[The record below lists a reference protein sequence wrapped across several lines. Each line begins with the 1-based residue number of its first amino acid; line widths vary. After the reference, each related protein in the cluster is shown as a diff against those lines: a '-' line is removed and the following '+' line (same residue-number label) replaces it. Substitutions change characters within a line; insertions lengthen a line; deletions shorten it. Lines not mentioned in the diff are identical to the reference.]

1 MKEVAHMYIM
11 AINAGSSSLK
21 WQIYDMPSETRIAKG
36 LIDRLGKEDA
46 IFKAEYDNG
55 KTFKCQEP
63 ITTKEKAATLIL
75 TRLKSLKIVQRLED
89 IKGVGHRIVSG
100 GEVFKKSTVI
110 TAEVLLQI
118 RNLSELAPLHNNIE
132 AYYASV
138 FAKLLPHATQV
149 AVFDTSFFTSL
160 QPVNYLYPI
169 ETKYY
174 SKYGVRKY
182 GAHGTSHRYV
192 ANRTAEL
199 LQRPLAD
206 LNLITLHLG
215 NGASISA
222 IAHGKPVDTSMGFTP
237 LAGIMMGTRSGDI
250 DPSIMPY
257 IMEKEH
263 LHDIS
268 EMIAILN
275 KKSGLLGVSGVSNDK
290 RDIDEAAAQGNQQ
303 AQLAQEMFVNRIVK
317 YVGSYLAL
325 LDTKPDALVF
335 TAGVGEND
343 QPVRQ
348 AVCEQ
353 LQHLGVKIDPQKNQ
367 VKGQEAEIS
376 TSDSPIK
383 VFVVPTNEELMIA
396 RDTYQ
401 LTEPLIKD

>member
-1 MKEVAHMYIM
+1 MYIM

-75 TRLKSLKIVQRLED
+75 TRLKSLNIVQRLED

-118 RNLSELAPLHNNIE
+118 KNLSELAPLHNNIE
-132 AYYASV
+132 AYYVSV
-138 FAKLLPHATQV
+138 FTQLLPHATQV

-192 ANRTAEL
+192 ASRTAEL

-215 NGASISA
+215 SGASISA

-325 LDTKPDALVF
+325 LDDKPDALVF

>member
-1 MKEVAHMYIM
+1 MYIM

-21 WQIYDMPSETRIAKG
+21 WQIYNMPSETRIAKG

-118 RNLSELAPLHNNIE
+118 KNLSELAPLHNNIE
-132 AYYASV
+132 AYYVNV
-138 FAKLLPHATQV
+138 FAQLLPHATQV

-192 ANRTAEL
+192 ASRTAEL

-215 NGASISA
+215 SGASISA
-222 IAHGKPVDTSMGFTP
+222 IAHGKPIDTSMGFTP

-353 LQHLGVKIDPQKNQ
+353 LQHLGIKIDPQKNQ
-367 VKGQEAEIS
+367 VKGQETEIS

-383 VFVVPTNEELMIA
+383 VFVVPTNEELMIT

-401 LTEPLIKD
+401 LTEPLIKY

>member
-1 MKEVAHMYIM
+1 MYIM

-55 KTFKCQEP
+55 KIFKCQEP

-132 AYYASV
+132 AYYVNV
-138 FAKLLPHATQV
+138 FAQLLPHATQV

-192 ANRTAEL
+192 ASRTAEL
-199 LQRPLAD
+199 LQRPLAA

-215 NGASISA
+215 SGASISA

-290 RDIDEAAAQGNQQ
+290 RDIDEAAAQGNQK

-325 LDTKPDALVF
+325 LDDKPDALVF

>member
-1 MKEVAHMYIM
+1 MYIM

-89 IKGVGHRIVSG
+89 IKGVGHRVVSG

-132 AYYASV
+132 AYYVSV
-138 FAKLLPHATQV
+138 FAQLLPHATQV

-199 LQRPLAD
+199 LQRPLTD

-215 NGASISA
+215 SGASISA

-268 EMIAILN
+268 DMITILN

-325 LDTKPDALVF
+325 LDAKPDALVF

>member
-1 MKEVAHMYIM
+1 MYIM

-55 KTFKCQEP
+55 QTFKCQEP

-89 IKGVGHRIVSG
+89 IKGVGHRVVSG

-118 RNLSELAPLHNNIE
+118 KNLSELAPLHNNIE
-132 AYYASV
+132 AYYVSV
-138 FAKLLPHATQV
+138 FAQLLPHATQV

-169 ETKYY
+169 ATKYY

-192 ANRTAEL
+192 ASRTAEL

-215 NGASISA
+215 SGASISA

-268 EMIAILN
+268 EMITILN

-383 VFVVPTNEELMIA
+383 VFVVPTNEELMIT

>member
-1 MKEVAHMYIM
+1 MYIM

-46 IFKAEYDNG
+46 IFKAEYNNG

-75 TRLKSLKIVQRLED
+75 TRLKSLNIVQRLED

-118 RNLSELAPLHNNIE
+118 KNLSELAPLHNNIE
-132 AYYASV
+132 AYYVNV
-138 FAKLLPHATQV
+138 FAQLLPHATQV

-192 ANRTAEL
+192 ASRTAEL
-199 LQRPLAD
+199 LQRPLAA

-215 NGASISA
+215 SGASISA

-325 LDTKPDALVF
+325 LDDKPDALVF

>member
-1 MKEVAHMYIM
+1 MYIM

-21 WQIYDMPSETRIAKG
+21 WQIYNMPSETRIAKG

-100 GEVFKKSTVI
+100 GEVFKNSTVI

-118 RNLSELAPLHNNIE
+118 KNLSELAPLHNNIE
-132 AYYASV
+132 AYYVNV
-138 FAKLLPHATQV
+138 FAQLLPHATQV

-192 ANRTAEL
+192 ASRTAEL

-215 NGASISA
+215 SGASISA
-222 IAHGKPVDTSMGFTP
+222 IAHGKPIDTSMGFTP

-353 LQHLGVKIDPQKNQ
+353 LQHLGIKIDPQKNQ
-367 VKGQEAEIS
+367 VKGQETEIS

-383 VFVVPTNEELMIA
+383 VFVVPTNEELMIT

>member
-1 MKEVAHMYIM
+1 MYIM

-118 RNLSELAPLHNNIE
+118 KNLSELAPLHNNIE
-132 AYYASV
+132 AYYVNV
-138 FAKLLPHATQV
+138 FTQLLPHATQV

-192 ANRTAEL
+192 ASRTAEL
-199 LQRPLAD
+199 LQRPLAA

-215 NGASISA
+215 SGASISA

>member
-1 MKEVAHMYIM
+1 MYIM

-89 IKGVGHRIVSG
+89 IKGVGHRVVSG

-118 RNLSELAPLHNNIE
+118 KNLSELAPLHNNIE
-132 AYYASV
+132 AYYVSV
-138 FAKLLPHATQV
+138 FAQLLPHATQV

-192 ANRTAEL
+192 ASRTAEL

-215 NGASISA
+215 SGASISA

-325 LDTKPDALVF
+325 LEAKPDALVF

>member
-1 MKEVAHMYIM
+1 MYIM

-132 AYYASV
+132 AYYVNV
-138 FAKLLPHATQV
+138 FAQLLPHATQV

-192 ANRTAEL
+192 ASRTAEL

-206 LNLITLHLG
+206 LNIITLHLG
-215 NGASISA
+215 SGASISA
-222 IAHGKPVDTSMGFTP
+222 IAHGKPIDTSMGFTP

-367 VKGQEAEIS
+367 VKGQETEIS

-383 VFVVPTNEELMIA
+383 VFVVPTNEELMIT

>member
-1 MKEVAHMYIM
+1 MYIM

-118 RNLSELAPLHNNIE
+118 KNLSELAPLHNNIE
-132 AYYASV
+132 AYYVNV
-138 FAKLLPHATQV
+138 FAQLLPHATQV

-192 ANRTAEL
+192 ASRTAEL

-215 NGASISA
+215 SGASISA

-268 EMIAILN
+268 DMITILN

-325 LDTKPDALVF
+325 LDAKPDALVF

>member
-1 MKEVAHMYIM
+1 MYIM

-46 IFKAEYDNG
+46 IFKAEYNNG

-75 TRLKSLKIVQRLED
+75 TRLKSLNIVQRLED

-118 RNLSELAPLHNNIE
+118 KNLSELAPLHNNIE
-132 AYYASV
+132 AYYVSV
-138 FAKLLPHATQV
+138 FTQLLPHATQV

-192 ANRTAEL
+192 ASRTAEL
-199 LQRPLAD
+199 LQRPLAA

-215 NGASISA
+215 SGASISA

-325 LDTKPDALVF
+325 LDDKPDALVF

>member
-1 MKEVAHMYIM
+1 MYIM

-75 TRLKSLKIVQRLED
+75 TRLKSLNIVQRLED

-118 RNLSELAPLHNNIE
+118 KNLSELAPLHNNIE
-132 AYYASV
+132 AYYVNV
-138 FAKLLPHATQV
+138 FTQLLPHATQV

-169 ETKYY
+169 ATKYY

-192 ANRTAEL
+192 ASRTAEL

-215 NGASISA
+215 SGASISA

>member
-1 MKEVAHMYIM
+1 MYIM

-21 WQIYDMPSETRIAKG
+21 WQIYNMPSETRIAKG
-36 LIDRLGKEDA
+36 LIDRLGKEDT

-118 RNLSELAPLHNNIE
+118 KNLSELAPLHNNIE
-132 AYYASV
+132 AYYVNV
-138 FAKLLPHATQV
+138 FAQLLPHATQV

-192 ANRTAEL
+192 ASRTAEL

-215 NGASISA
+215 SGASISA
-222 IAHGKPVDTSMGFTP
+222 IAHGKPIDTSMGFTP

-367 VKGQEAEIS
+367 VKGQETEIS

-383 VFVVPTNEELMIA
+383 VFVVPTNEELMIT

>member
-1 MKEVAHMYIM
+1 MYIM

-132 AYYASV
+132 AYYVNV
-138 FAKLLPHATQV
+138 FAQLLPHATQV

-192 ANRTAEL
+192 ASRTAEL

-215 NGASISA
+215 SGASISA
-222 IAHGKPVDTSMGFTP
+222 IAHGKPLDTSMGFTP

-268 EMIAILN
+268 DMITILN

-325 LDTKPDALVF
+325 LDDKPDALVF

>member
-1 MKEVAHMYIM
+1 MYIM

-118 RNLSELAPLHNNIE
+118 KNLSELAPLHNNIE
-132 AYYASV
+132 AYYVSV
-138 FAKLLPHATQV
+138 FTQLLPHATQV

-192 ANRTAEL
+192 ASRTAEL
-199 LQRPLAD
+199 LQRPLAA

-215 NGASISA
+215 SGASISA

>member
-1 MKEVAHMYIM
+1 MYIM

-118 RNLSELAPLHNNIE
+118 KNLSELAPLHNNIE
-132 AYYASV
+132 AYYVNV
-138 FAKLLPHATQV
+138 FAQLLPHATQV

-192 ANRTAEL
+192 ASRTAEL
-199 LQRPLAD
+199 LQRPLAA

-215 NGASISA
+215 SGASISA

-325 LDTKPDALVF
+325 LDDKPDALVF

>member
-1 MKEVAHMYIM
+1 MYIM

-132 AYYASV
+132 AYYVNV
-138 FAKLLPHATQV
+138 FAQLLPHATQV

-192 ANRTAEL
+192 ASRTAEL

-215 NGASISA
+215 SGASISA
-222 IAHGKPVDTSMGFTP
+222 IAHGKPIDTSMGFTP

-367 VKGQEAEIS
+367 VKGQETEIS

-383 VFVVPTNEELMIA
+383 VFVVPTNEELMIT

>member
-1 MKEVAHMYIM
+1 MYIM

-75 TRLKSLKIVQRLED
+75 TRLKSLNIVQRLED

-118 RNLSELAPLHNNIE
+118 KNLSELAPLHNNIE
-132 AYYASV
+132 AYYVSV
-138 FAKLLPHATQV
+138 FTQLLPHATQV

-192 ANRTAEL
+192 ASRTAEL

-215 NGASISA
+215 SGASISA

>member
-1 MKEVAHMYIM
+1 
-11 AINAGSSSLK
+11 
-21 WQIYDMPSETRIAKG
+21 
-36 LIDRLGKEDA
+36 
-46 IFKAEYDNG
+46 
-55 KTFKCQEP
+55 
-63 ITTKEKAATLIL
+63 
-75 TRLKSLKIVQRLED
+75 
-89 IKGVGHRIVSG
+89 
-100 GEVFKKSTVI
+100 
-110 TAEVLLQI
+110 
-118 RNLSELAPLHNNIE
+118 
-132 AYYASV
+132 
-138 FAKLLPHATQV
+138 
-149 AVFDTSFFTSL
+149 
-160 QPVNYLYPI
+160 
-169 ETKYY
+169 
-174 SKYGVRKY
+174 
-182 GAHGTSHRYV
+182 
-192 ANRTAEL
+192 
-199 LQRPLAD
+199 
-206 LNLITLHLG
+206 
-215 NGASISA
+215 
-222 IAHGKPVDTSMGFTP
+222 MGFTP

-290 RDIDEAAAQGNQQ
+290 RDIDEAAVQGNQQ

-325 LDTKPDALVF
+325 LNTKPDALVF

>member
-1 MKEVAHMYIM
+1 MYIM

-132 AYYASV
+132 AYYVNV
-138 FAKLLPHATQV
+138 FAQLLPHATQV

-192 ANRTAEL
+192 ASRTAEL

-215 NGASISA
+215 SGASISA

-268 EMIAILN
+268 EMITILN

-325 LDTKPDALVF
+325 LDAKPDALVF

>member
-1 MKEVAHMYIM
+1 MYIM

-75 TRLKSLKIVQRLED
+75 TRLKSLNIVQRLED

-118 RNLSELAPLHNNIE
+118 KNLSELAPLHNNIE
-132 AYYASV
+132 AYYVNV
-138 FAKLLPHATQV
+138 FTQLLPHATQV

-192 ANRTAEL
+192 ASRTAEL

-215 NGASISA
+215 SGASISA

-325 LDTKPDALVF
+325 LDDKPDALVF

-367 VKGQEAEIS
+367 VKGQESEIS

>member
-1 MKEVAHMYIM
+1 MYIM

-21 WQIYDMPSETRIAKG
+21 WQIYNMPSETRIAKG

-132 AYYASV
+132 AYYVNV
-138 FAKLLPHATQV
+138 FAQLLPHATQV

-192 ANRTAEL
+192 ASRTAEL

-215 NGASISA
+215 SGASISA
-222 IAHGKPVDTSMGFTP
+222 IAHGKPIDTSMGFTP

-367 VKGQEAEIS
+367 VKGQETEIS

-383 VFVVPTNEELMIA
+383 VFVVPTNEELMIT

>member
-1 MKEVAHMYIM
+1 MYIM

-118 RNLSELAPLHNNIE
+118 KNLSELAPLHNNIE
-132 AYYASV
+132 AYYVNV
-138 FAKLLPHATQV
+138 FAQLLPHATQV

-192 ANRTAEL
+192 ASRTAEL

-215 NGASISA
+215 SGASISA

-268 EMIAILN
+268 EMITILN

>member
-1 MKEVAHMYIM
+1 MYIM

-118 RNLSELAPLHNNIE
+118 KNLSELAPLHNNIE
-132 AYYASV
+132 AYYVSV
-138 FAKLLPHATQV
+138 FTQLLPHATQV

-192 ANRTAEL
+192 ASRTAEL
-199 LQRPLAD
+199 LQRPLAA

-215 NGASISA
+215 SGASISA

-325 LDTKPDALVF
+325 LDNKPDALVF

>member
-1 MKEVAHMYIM
+1 MYIM

-89 IKGVGHRIVSG
+89 IKGVGHRVVSG

-132 AYYASV
+132 AYYVNV
-138 FAKLLPHATQV
+138 FAQLLPHATQV

-325 LDTKPDALVF
+325 LEAKPDALVF

>member
-1 MKEVAHMYIM
+1 MYIM

-89 IKGVGHRIVSG
+89 IKGVGHRVVSG

-132 AYYASV
+132 AYYVNV
-138 FAKLLPHATQV
+138 FAQLLPHATQV

-192 ANRTAEL
+192 ASRTAEL

-215 NGASISA
+215 SGASISA

-325 LDTKPDALVF
+325 LDAKPDALVF

-383 VFVVPTNEELMIA
+383 IFVVPTNEELMIA

>member
-1 MKEVAHMYIM
+1 MYIM

-325 LDTKPDALVF
+325 LDDKPDALVF

-367 VKGQEAEIS
+367 VKGQESEIS

>member
-1 MKEVAHMYIM
+1 MYIM

-132 AYYASV
+132 AYYVNV
-138 FAKLLPHATQV
+138 FAQLLPHATQV

-192 ANRTAEL
+192 ASRTAEL
-199 LQRPLAD
+199 LQRPLAA

-215 NGASISA
+215 SGASISA

-325 LDTKPDALVF
+325 LDDKPDALVF

>member
-1 MKEVAHMYIM
+1 MYIM

-132 AYYASV
+132 AYYVNV
-138 FAKLLPHATQV
+138 FAQLLPHATQV

-192 ANRTAEL
+192 ASRTAEL

-215 NGASISA
+215 SGASISA

-290 RDIDEAAAQGNQQ
+290 RDIDEAAAQGNQK

>member
-1 MKEVAHMYIM
+1 MYIM

-132 AYYASV
+132 AYYVNV
-138 FAKLLPHATQV
+138 FAQLLPHATQV

-192 ANRTAEL
+192 ASRTAEL
-199 LQRPLAD
+199 LQRPLAA

-215 NGASISA
+215 SGASISA

-268 EMIAILN
+268 DMITILN

-325 LDTKPDALVF
+325 LDDKPDALVF

>member
-1 MKEVAHMYIM
+1 MYIM

-89 IKGVGHRIVSG
+89 IKGVGHRVVSG

-138 FAKLLPHATQV
+138 FAQLLPHATQV

-192 ANRTAEL
+192 ASRTAEL

-215 NGASISA
+215 SGASISA

-290 RDIDEAAAQGNQQ
+290 RDIDEAAVQGNQQ

-325 LDTKPDALVF
+325 LEAKPDALVF

-401 LTEPLIKD
+401 LTEPLFKTEK

>member
-1 MKEVAHMYIM
+1 MYIM

-132 AYYASV
+132 AYYVNV
-138 FAKLLPHATQV
+138 FAQLLPHATQV

-192 ANRTAEL
+192 ASRTAEL

-215 NGASISA
+215 SGASISA

-268 EMIAILN
+268 DMITILN

-325 LDTKPDALVF
+325 LDAKPDALVF

>member
-1 MKEVAHMYIM
+1 MYIM

-132 AYYASV
+132 AYYVNV
-138 FAKLLPHATQV
+138 FAQLLPHATQV

-192 ANRTAEL
+192 ASRTAEL

-215 NGASISA
+215 SGASISA

-268 EMIAILN
+268 DMITILN

-290 RDIDEAAAQGNQQ
+290 RDIDEAAVQGNQQ

-325 LDTKPDALVF
+325 LNTKPDALVF

>member
-1 MKEVAHMYIM
+1 MYIM

-55 KTFKCQEP
+55 QTFKCQEP

-89 IKGVGHRIVSG
+89 IKGVGHRVVSG

-118 RNLSELAPLHNNIE
+118 KNLSELAPLHNNIE
-132 AYYASV
+132 AYYVSV
-138 FAKLLPHATQV
+138 FAQLLPHATQV

-192 ANRTAEL
+192 ASRTAEL

-215 NGASISA
+215 SGASISA

-268 EMIAILN
+268 EMITILN

>member
-1 MKEVAHMYIM
+1 MYIM

-55 KTFKCQEP
+55 KTFKRQEP

-89 IKGVGHRIVSG
+89 IKGVGHRVVSG

-132 AYYASV
+132 AYYVNV
-138 FAKLLPHATQV
+138 FAQLLPHATQV

-215 NGASISA
+215 SGASISA

-268 EMIAILN
+268 DMITILN

-325 LDTKPDALVF
+325 LEAKPDALVF

-353 LQHLGVKIDPQKNQ
+353 LQHLGIKIDPQKNQ

>member
-1 MKEVAHMYIM
+1 MYIM

-89 IKGVGHRIVSG
+89 IKGVGHRVVSG

-138 FAKLLPHATQV
+138 FAQLLPHATQV

-192 ANRTAEL
+192 ASRTAEL

-215 NGASISA
+215 SGASISA

-268 EMIAILN
+268 DMITILN

-325 LDTKPDALVF
+325 LEAKPDALVF

-401 LTEPLIKD
+401 LTEPLFKTEK

>member
-1 MKEVAHMYIM
+1 MYIM

-132 AYYASV
+132 AYYVNV
-138 FAKLLPHATQV
+138 FAQLLPHATQV

-192 ANRTAEL
+192 ASRTAEL

-215 NGASISA
+215 SGASISA

-325 LDTKPDALVF
+325 LEAKPDALVF

>member
-1 MKEVAHMYIM
+1 MYIM

-132 AYYASV
+132 AYYVNV
-138 FAKLLPHATQV
+138 FAQLLPHATQV

-192 ANRTAEL
+192 ASRTAEL
-199 LQRPLAD
+199 LQRPLAA

-215 NGASISA
+215 SGASISA

-290 RDIDEAAAQGNQQ
+290 RDIDEAAVQGNQQ

-325 LDTKPDALVF
+325 LDDKPDALVF